1 MDGPVKDDARVEAP
15 SALAAGASAFLKA
28 EHDRIMDKYMAIAF
42 VYGTDE
48 ARRRFD
54 EEYQ

>member
-1 MDGPVKDDARVEAP
+1 MDASVKDDARVEAP
-15 SALAAGASAFLKA
+15 DKSGASASLAA
-28 EHDRIMDKYMAIAF
+28 EHDRIMDKYMTIAF
-42 VYGTDE
+42 IFGTDE